1 MGRGREARMGGARDE
16 RLVAAGEIPG
26 VGGGG
31 AKVVP
36 AGCGRVLSGAGEGGA
51 RAGAGGAAR

>member
-1 MGRGREARMGGARDE
+1 MGGARDE
-16 RLVAAGEIPG
+16 RLVAAGEIRGGG
-26 VGGGG
+26 VGG

-36 AGCGRVLSGAGEGGA
+36 EGWGRVLSGAGEGGA